1 MKRYYLICLAIFL
14 AIGSIA
20 FAQGLKSNDFEIWSG
35 SVKFNIFSE
44 SSLQKENP
52 VKEFETWN
60 YSRKFYQFEDA
71 VIIPAS
77 DENREDAEINDAN
90 YSPEKQKEEVPAE
103 ETNQV
108 KINIYPNPA
117 YDHINVYVNYPE
129 VSDVEIILFNSI
141 GNPIYSA
148 KLPEKKQVS
157 TIIEVSSY
165 NRGIYFLEIKAGGKK
180 TIKRIV
186 IK

>member
-1 MKRYYLICLAIFL
+1 MAY
-14 AIGSIA
+14 
-20 FAQGLKSNDFEIWSG
+20 AQGLKSNDFEIWSG
-35 SVKFNIFSE
+35 SAKFNIFIE
-44 SSLQKENP
+44 SPMQNENP

-60 YSRKFYQFEDA
+60 NSRKFYQFNEA
-71 VIIPAS
+71 VVITAEE
-77 DENREDAEINDAN
+77 ENNEEAEISDAGFF
-90 YSPEKQKEEVPAE
+90 PEKQKEEVSAE
-103 ETNQV
+103 EISPV

-117 YDHINVYVNYPE
+117 YDHINISMTYPDLT
-129 VSDVEIILFNSI
+129 DVEIILFNSI
-141 GNPIYSA
+141 GNTIYSA